1 MAADHEHAPVS
12 ATAASQ
18 PCELYGYHAP
28 RVVRTQ
34 FHHSRPQYLQLRLW
48 GEVRFE
54 ADTWLCGS
62 CHDAVHEWIGF
73 LLGESRRPDP
83 EPGRLAKAAAE
94 ATVEW
99 FRGEQGVSSI

>member
-1 MAADHEHAPVS
+1 MHAPVS

-18 PCELYGYHAP
+18 PCELAGYHAP

-34 FHHSRPQYLQLRLW
+34 FHHSKPQYLQHRLW
-48 GEVRFE
+48 GEVRFG
-54 ADTWLCGS
+54 ADVWLCGS

-73 LLGESRRPDP
+73 LLGESRHPDP
-83 EPGRLAKAAAE
+83 EPGRLAKASAE

-99 FRGEQGVSSI
+99 YLTEKASAGL